1 VKEWNTLHF
10 RSAHATISMAGSPSA
25 SNTTPVQRILGRLQG
40 YETRLPPPPLRQ
52 LAAPVPCFPIP
63 LHSAETLQLTLSGP
77 LSHLQEMA
85 QAHGHNV
92 SAFGS
97 LNCSYLE
104 LVPGLWVEEEVQVH
118 VAAACK
124 GSTVGRERR
133 ACCGPALVPLSY
145 MEAKKQEGVA
155 SRLAANRKSLTEVES
170 RLLATTPA
178 KYVVAAS
185 VASNI
190 LHRVLLA
197 HEKDLGRG
205 KVGGHFQL
213 ACTIFQLLAQATT
226 ESVLAVPPLRHFFS
240 TCLDTVAAVIVT
252 HWADMA
258 ACILD
263 LLVAA
268 PHLAPMLTHHF
279 SPQVGQKDGRQQLAA
294 IYAKISQLPDGDH
307 GSLPFVLLSKLDFE
321 GWLAGVPPPTAKEV
335 NVVVDMIVTALR
347 RTGQD
352 PAPPRQMIHG
362 LHRKQL
368 FQIFLFRFPAH
379 YSSILRALLCLSAN
393 NQARLYTFFN

>member
-1 VKEWNTLHF
+1 VE
-10 RSAHATISMAGSPSA
+10 A
-25 SNTTPVQRILGRLQG
+25 
-40 YETRLPPPPLRQ
+40 
-52 LAAPVPCFPIP
+52 
-63 LHSAETLQLTLSGP
+63 LQLTLGGP
-77 LSHLQEMA
+77 LSHLQELA

-124 GSTVGRERR
+124 GTTVGRERL
-133 ACCGPALVPLSY
+133 ACSGPALVPLSY
-145 MEAKKQEGVA
+145 MEAKKQEGIA
-155 SRLAANRKSLTEVES
+155 SRLAANRKSLAEVEC

-185 VASNI
+185 VTSNI

-197 HEKDLGRG
+197 HEKDLGKG
-205 KVGGHFQL
+205 VVGGHFQL
-213 ACTIFQLLAQATT
+213 ACHLFQLLAQATT

-240 TCLDTVAAVIVT
+240 TCLDTLAAVIVT
-252 HWADMA
+252 HWDDMA

-263 LLVAA
+263 LLVDA

-279 SPQVGQKDGRQQLAA
+279 SPQAGKNSRQLAP

-321 GWLAGVPPPTAKEV
+321 GWLAVPPTAKEV
-335 NVVVDMIVTALR
+335 SVVVDLIVTALR

-352 PAPPRQMIHG
+352 PASPRQMIHG

-368 FQIFLFRFPAH
+368 FQIFLFQFPVH

-393 NQARLYTFFN
+393 NQVGKFVFLFGSAHYR